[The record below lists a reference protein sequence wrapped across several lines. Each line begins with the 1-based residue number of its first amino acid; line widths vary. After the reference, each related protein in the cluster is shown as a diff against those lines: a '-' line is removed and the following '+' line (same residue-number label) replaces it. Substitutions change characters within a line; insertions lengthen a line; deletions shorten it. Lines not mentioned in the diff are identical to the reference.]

1 MKKLI
6 LIAIATL
13 VSASALVGCGKDR
26 GGNANGNYMDQYG
39 NNYNYNNYNV
49 GGYGGGYT
57 ALRYVFGDTASVLN
71 LRTYHDFLRGD
82 YCTHFLFFN
91 FTCKLVD
98 NPPVMVIALE
108 SLEMPAGNAAR
119 IRGQLTINIMP
130 DYGYMPNGQAYPKK
144 EIPLDFVYG
153 GNTNVLVGQNRDWYT
168 EGSGIPRRIQVYL
181 TGLNKDARGV
191 NVQVD
196 YDQRPMLNGYLRR

>member
-13 VSASALVGCGKDR
+13 VTTSALIGCGKDN
-26 GGNANGNYMDQYG
+26 GTGNANGYYVDPYG
-39 NNYNYNNYNV
+39 NGYDYNNNYGGPY
-49 GGYGGGYT
+49 GGYA
-57 ALRYVFGDTASVLN
+57 ALRFVFGDTGSVLN
-71 LRTYHDFLRGD
+71 RRTYHDFLRGD
-82 YCTHFLFFN
+82 FCTHFLFFN
-91 FTCKLVD
+91 FTCKMVD
-98 NPPVMVIALE
+98 NPPIMVLALE
-108 SLEMPAGNAAR
+108 RLEMPAGNNGR
-119 IRGQLTINIMP
+119 IRGNLTINVMP

-153 GNTNVLVGQNRDWYT
+153 GSTNVLVGQNRDWYT
-168 EGSGIPRRIQVYL
+168 EGNRTPRRIQVYL
-181 TGLNKDARGV
+181 TGLKKDTRSV